1 MNCRHVAQ
9 RLSSHLEGLLPAQEA
24 AKLTAHLKACPA
36 CRRLRDEFVAMRA
49 ELRDLAEPLPPAG
62 LRHRAVQQWIAER
75 EMPARASGRWF
86 AGPSAMPSA
95 RRAAGVAFMLV
106 LALLG
111 SAFIRWG
118 RDRVEG
124 LPAPKSAMRQPAGER
139 PAGRRL
145 ALARRQTTLRAATP
159 WKRRR
164 FAGIPFTTSATQSP
178 GSAGRSMPAGRR
190 RSQHPALPTFSARDT
205 TIYRRRGDLAS
216 PSGRT
221 GPEMRLSRSTPT
233 DDWEQIEDQ
242 VRRAIRVRDDF
253 VRVPFPR
260 VASIADR
267 QIAEAVESYK
277 REAAIVDPRLSH
289 EVTCAY
295 KATALSDLCDQ
306 LRSDTGIQLSAGPS
320 VADEKVTLFCEK
332 RPLRDV
338 MRQLSRPFG
347 YTWLR
352 SGKASEYRYE
362 LVQDLKSQLLEEEL
376 RNQDRNQAL
385 LDMEEQA
392 KRYRPYLDLS
402 PEEALARAATARP
415 EEKEILKHYAGKGWG
430 PAQMYS
436 RLTPADMAALR
447 AGQRLTFSASPAPG
461 EQPLPPDLARNV
473 IASLRDYHIV
483 REGDR
488 YKVGPVEFIPE
499 GVVPAAVPEAQP
511 IVCLDLIRS
520 ELGQISLQGWSGF
533 FIGTPP
539 DDLKADLMGDGERM
553 IATGISPAVRSPRN
567 AVVNAA
573 LANDPAL
580 RPRISVHLQSPRSAD
595 PAPSPVAAGAAKGT
609 AEAKVTSADVL
620 EALHRAT
627 GMSIVSDY
635 YTRLFRPEEVSVQNQ
650 PLFDALNHL
659 ADAMRMRWRKEAGV
673 EAAARSGAGRGSGA
687 GDWLQFRTTSYFND
701 RLKEVPN
708 RLLSRWAAA
717 RRRNGALTVEEL
729 VEIAQLSDAQL
740 DSRTVAEG
748 ARLLYGLAEWQL
760 AGARQH
766 WRYLAGFTPEQ
777 RRAAQSAAGLPFR
790 QMSLAQQQRF
800 LSLALDSSSVR
811 LDSLQELAEGG
822 LQVEY
827 LPPVGFQLQAPKTGS
842 AEERGLDAPRAR
854 GQTREAALQAAQRID
869 PNVTPAQIVPA
880 EMSVTFTYRL
890 GGPNAR
896 LTPMI
901 VHLDTHNFVTRRPQ
915 PVQATR

>member
-1 MNCRHVAQ
+1 
-9 RLSSHLEGLLPAQEA
+9 
-24 AKLTAHLKACPA
+24 
-36 CRRLRDEFVAMRA
+36 
-49 ELRDLAEPLPPAG
+49 
-62 LRHRAVQQWIAER
+62 
-75 EMPARASGRWF
+75 
-86 AGPSAMPSA
+86 
-95 RRAAGVAFMLV
+95 
-106 LALLG
+106 
-111 SAFIRWG
+111 
-118 RDRVEG
+118 
-124 LPAPKSAMRQPAGER
+124 
-139 PAGRRL
+139 
-145 ALARRQTTLRAATP
+145 
-159 WKRRR
+159 
-164 FAGIPFTTSATQSP
+164 
-178 GSAGRSMPAGRR
+178 MPAGRR
-190 RSQHPALPTFSARDT
+190 RSQHPALPTFSAWDT
-205 TIYRRRGDLAS
+205 AIYPRRGDLAS
-216 PSGRT
+216 PSGRS
-221 GPEMRLSRSTPT
+221 GPETRLSRSTST

-267 QIAEAVESYK
+267 SIAEAVESYK
-277 REAAIVDPRLSH
+277 REAAVVDPRLSRK
-289 EVTCAY
+289 VTLQQ
-295 KATALSDLCDQ
+295 KATALSDLCDH
-306 LRSDTGIQLSAGPS
+306 LRADTGIALVAGPS
-320 VADEKVTLFCEK
+320 VADEKVTVFCEK
-332 RPLRDV
+332 MPLRDV

-352 SGKASEYRYE
+352 SGKQGEYKYE
-362 LVQDLKSQLLEEEL
+362 LVQDLRSQLLEEEL
-376 RNQDRNQAL
+376 RNQDRNAAL
-385 LDMEEQA
+385 LDMEQEA

-402 PEEALARAATARP
+402 PEEALARAATTPP
-415 EEKEILKHYAGKGWG
+415 EEKQILKHYAGKGWG
-430 PAQMYS
+430 PAQLYS

-447 AGQRLTFSASPAPG
+447 AGQKLTFSASPGPG
-461 EQPLPPDLARNV
+461 EQPLPPELARNV

-483 REGDR
+483 RQGDR
-488 YKVGPVEFIPE
+488 YKVGPVDYFPD
-499 GVVPAAVPEAQP
+499 GLVPAAVPEAQP
-511 IVCLDLIRS
+511 IVQLNLIRS

-539 DDLKADLMGDGERM
+539 DDVKADLMGDGERM

-573 LANDPAL
+573 LANDPEL
-580 RPRISVHLQSPRSAD
+580 RLRLSVRLQTPRSAG
-595 PAPSPVAAGAAKGT
+595 PAPSPVAAGEAEGT
-609 AEAKVTSADVL
+609 AGAKVTSADVL

-650 PLFDALNHL
+650 PLFEALNHL
-659 ADAMRMRWRKEAGV
+659 ADAMHMRWRKEAGRDTAV
-673 EAAARSGAGRGSGA
+673 PRLGPVAAWASPRGPSRSDGQPWSGAGPGGKA

-708 RLLSRWAAA
+708 RLLNRWAAA

-740 DSRTVAEG
+740 DSRTMAEG
-748 ARLLYGLAEWQL
+748 ARLLYGLTEWQL

-811 LDSLQELAEGG
+811 LDSLDELAEGG

-854 GQTREAALQAAQRID
+854 GQTREAALQAARRID

-915 PVQATR
+915 PVQAAR

>member
-1 MNCRHVAQ
+1 MNCEQVEQ
-9 RLSSHLEGLLPAQEA
+9 LLSQHLEGLLSDRELGLLETHLGECSACHRLLEEFL
-24 AKLTAHLKACPA
+24 KL
-36 CRRLRDEFVAMRA
+36 RSRLRALAQKIPEAEVERQAIDVWLAQRETSAGQWRSWFRRGSTAPAVRKLATYGAAVALLLAALAFHGGYRSRLTGA
-49 ELRDLAEPLPPAG
+49 PPNRVTERPLLRHGMDGFRPTAPSIALRENREVHPLPVPPRTTGSWRRPEASR
-62 LRHRAVQQWIAER
+62 LVPSTDRPRDAIVDDQTVFNRDPKDTVHQWVSLPPDEWEKIE
-75 EMPARASGRWF
+75 AR
-86 AGPSAMPSA
+86 M
-95 RRAAGVAFMLV
+95 
-106 LALLG
+106 
-111 SAFIRWG
+111 
-118 RDRVEG
+118 
-124 LPAPKSAMRQPAGER
+124 
-139 PAGRRL
+139 
-145 ALARRQTTLRAATP
+145 
-159 WKRRR
+159 
-164 FAGIPFTTSATQSP
+164 
-178 GSAGRSMPAGRR
+178 R
-190 RSQHPALPTFSARDT
+190 RSVQ
-205 TIYRRRGDLAS
+205 
-216 PSGRT
+216 
-221 GPEMRLSRSTPT
+221 M
-233 DDWEQIEDQ
+233 
-242 VRRAIRVRDDF
+242 RDDF
-253 VRVPFPR
+253 VTVPLPR
-260 VASIADR
+260 VASTSERLIA
-267 QIAEAVESYK
+267 AAVESYK

-306 LRSDTGIQLSAGPS
+306 LRSDIGIQLSAGPS

-332 RPLRDV
+332 QPLRDV

-352 SGKASEYRYE
+352 SGKPGEYRYE

-385 LDMEEQA
+385 LDMEQQA

-402 PEEALARAATARP
+402 PEEALARAATAP
-415 EEKEILKHYAGKGWG
+415 PDEKEILKHYAGKGWG
-430 PAQMYS
+430 PAQLYS

-447 AGQRLTFSASPAPG
+447 AGQKVTFSALPGPG

-483 REGDR
+483 RQGDQ
-488 YKVGPVEFIPE
+488 YKVGPVEFMPE
-499 GVVPAAVPEAQP
+499 GVAPAAVPEAQP
-511 IVCLDLIRS
+511 IVSLNLIRS

-539 DDLKADLMGDGERM
+539 DDRKAGLMGDGERM

-567 AVVNAA
+567 AVVNAP

-580 RPRISVHLQSPRSAD
+580 RPRLSVRPQSPQSAD
-595 PAPSPVAAGAAKGT
+595 PARSPVTTGETNGT
-609 AEAKVTSADVL
+609 AGAKVTSADVL

-635 YTRLFRPEEVSVQNQ
+635 YTRLFRPEEVSVRNQ

-659 ADAMRMRWRKEAGV
+659 ADAMRMRWCKEAGV
-673 EAAARSGAGRGSGA
+673 GTAARSGAGRGSGA

-708 RLLSRWAAA
+708 RLLNRWAAA

-740 DSRTVAEG
+740 DSRTMAEG
-748 ARLLYGLAEWQL
+748 ARLLYGLTEWQL
-760 AGARQH
+760 AGGARQH
-766 WRYLAGFTPEQ
+766 WRYLAGSTPDQ

-800 LSLALDSSSVR
+800 LALALGSSSVR
-811 LDSLQELAEGG
+811 LDSLEELAEGG

-842 AEERGLDAPRAR
+842 GEERGLDAPRAR
-854 GQTREAALQAAQRID
+854 GETREAALQAAQRID

-901 VHLDTHNFVTRRPQ
+901 IHLDTHNFVVRRPQ
-915 PVQATR
+915 PVQAAR